1 MPRWRDWCLRT
12 LFSYSLLLILLVY
25 ALCTLDFALPA
36 LYPGLCTTCFE
47 RVLCTV
53 CFVLCFVLCALYF
66 VLCTV
71 CFVNALPSVICAL
84 YCDLCFVLCA
94 CLILVMWNCHLDF
107 YLCSYIFLFFPV
119 HMFSAFVFCLLFVLF
134 LPCLVLFLPCLVLY
148 NNITL

>member
-53 CFVLCFVLCALYF
+53 CFVLCFVLVLCTLCFVLCSLYIHFLLLF

-71 CFVNALPSVICAL
+71 IYALSCV
-84 YCDLCFVLCA
+84 
-94 CLILVMWNCHLDF
+94 
-107 YLCSYIFLFFPV
+107 
-119 HMFSAFVFCLLFVLF
+119 
-134 LPCLVLFLPCLVLY
+134 LVLFWLCGTAILTFTCVHIFSCSFLPSWFLLTCFVFYLSCSCPVLSCSCPVLSC
-148 NNITL
+148 III